1 MISAAV
7 ALIGGQCE
15 DDIGGIGMTVDPA
28 PALCP
33 IALADGNLEAFG
45 GVIKTLAGFLD
56 DVARLNRI
64 YLVLAGPSLVLLGGI
79 QPLVS
84 LGFRRDEVVDDR
96 IISGAAVRDGARN
109 DC

>member
-45 GVIKTLAGFLD
+45 GVIKTLAG
-56 DVARLNRI
+56 
-64 YLVLAGPSLVLLGGI
+64 YLVLAGASLVLLGGI